1 MLSQR
6 KMLDS
11 SGDQDLI
18 FPPSNACGRQDQVY
32 HSARYTHRTRTV
44 SVFLNNSLTYYH
56 E

>member
-32 HSARYTHRTRTV
+32 HSLHTQNTNCFCI
-44 SVFLNNSLTYYH
+44 S
-56 E
+56 